1 VSASDGS
8 VRPQSRS
15 RERTPRNERTWPD
28 GQLTRIEYRSRHLV
42 FEVQSS
48 PASAAGATTASVFLA
63 AAFQRLGKREH
74 SRVASAAAVLSDDGL
89 VRVQGSVVLS

>member
-1 VSASDGS
+1 
-8 VRPQSRS
+8 
-15 RERTPRNERTWPD
+15 
-28 GQLTRIEYRSRHLV
+28 V

-74 SRVASAAAVLSDDGL
+74 PRVACAAAVLPDEL
-89 VRVQGSVVLS
+89 VTVQGSVVLS